1 MFRCELRVKFRF
13 TFCHTFQAG
22 LLCGEDCRCRD
33 CGNVA
38 KRKRGNTM
46 DLFGEDDKGYAS
58 DLSEPQKKKKK
69 KQKKEKQK
77 KKKKKK
83 KKKKN
88 TIEDPEVSKSILPL
102 SFN

>member
-1 MFRCELRVKFRF
+1 
-13 TFCHTFQAG
+13 
-22 LLCGEDCRCRD
+22 
-33 CGNVA
+33 
-38 KRKRGNTM
+38 M